1 MRKEVTYTFH
11 VEPAEEGGFWGHFPS
26 LPGCFTQGETL
37 EEVVSM
43 AKDALA
49 GYLECLLVHGDPI
62 PLEKP
67 QSERMVLD
75 LPINASIAR

>member
-1 MRKEVTYTFH
+1 MRNEVTYTFH
-11 VEPAEEGGFWGHFPS
+11 IEPAEEGGFWGYFPS

-37 EEVVSM
+37 EELLGM

-49 GYLECLLVHGDPI
+49 GYLECLRAHGDPI

-67 QSERMVLD
+67 RSGRVVLD
-75 LPINASIAR
+75 LPVSASIAR